1 MPDDNSQNTSSLQ
14 WLTHHTSGGS
24 DIRHGCTRF
33 LWSTTKKNCL
43 WRQSVTSGVIYIHTQ
58 PHKLIHCTNQT
69 THINTLSH
77 TLKPPKAAM
86 WWLYRVSCFSPLP
99 HNPSVSHN
107 RKLKERVAVPRAPRL
122 FDLCEPL
129 SLMKI
134 SAVLWTTGAA
144 DRGATCSPHNS
155 QRLPTSER
163 CNRPAGEDAGW
174 VGGRELERP
183 GDAVSARFPSDGCRL
198 HTNRQV

>member
-1 MPDDNSQNTSSLQ
+1 MVKAPYQ
-14 WLTHHTSGGS
+14 WRVRYPSWLHTFLMEHDKEKLPLTTER
-24 DIRHGCTRF
+24 D
-33 LWSTTKKNCL
+33 LWCHLTT
-43 WRQSVTSGVIYIHTQ
+43 VIYIHTQ

-174 VGGRELERP
+174 GGGRELER
-183 GDAVSARFPSDGCRL
+183 GVKEAWRCRECTIPL
-198 HTNRQV
+198 